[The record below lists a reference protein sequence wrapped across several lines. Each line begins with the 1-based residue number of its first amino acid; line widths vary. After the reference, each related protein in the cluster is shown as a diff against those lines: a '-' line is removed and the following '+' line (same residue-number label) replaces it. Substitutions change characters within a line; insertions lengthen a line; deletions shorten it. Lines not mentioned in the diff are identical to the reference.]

1 MATCPTCA
9 HLAAEGQRYCPS
21 CGTALDV
28 DGLPTGTAPRPSSRA
43 ANQPV
48 GGRSADRPLPPLS
61 RSPSSRPG
69 SRSPSPARSP
79 VAGHSSAGATPTTP
93 PARFVPGELFADRY
107 RIVALLG
114 RGGMGEV
121 YRADDLRLGQAVA
134 LKFLPEALADDAGRL
149 DRLYNEVRTARQVA
163 HPAVCRVYDI
173 GEAEGQHFLSM
184 EFVDGED
191 LASLLRRIGRL
202 PQDKAIEIARQ
213 VCAGLGAAHEKGVL
227 HRDLKP
233 ENVMLDGRGKAR
245 ITDFGLAGLATSIQ
259 GDDIRSGTPAYM
271 SPEQL
276 AGREVTTSSDVYAL
290 GLVLYEVFT
299 GKKPFAG
306 RTLAEITRQHNEGT
320 PVNPSQIVGE
330 IDPAVERA
338 ILHCLEPDARRRPQS
353 AFAVAAALPGG
364 DPLAAALAAG
374 ETPSPELVAA
384 SGALEGLSPAVAW
397 GLLAAVAV
405 SVALALVLVRR
416 VQIVGY
422 VSLDKPPQALEDRAR
437 EVLVALGQEQ
447 VAVDSAV
454 GYAIDSDYLRHVE
467 AQATTP
473 DRWNVLRKDRPA
485 VVRFYYR
492 QSDRPLASTS
502 LSTRVS
508 WNNPPITLSGMTGV
522 ELDLQGRLV
531 GFYATPPQRED
542 EAPPPAGS
550 VDWSPLFTQG
560 RLDLARFH
568 PVPPLWTPPFH
579 SDARAAWVGTDA
591 ARPDLPVRIEAAA
604 YRGKP
609 IFFQMV
615 WEWTRPERMEAAR
628 LRPGQSTAGRVAVA
642 IALVVTATALLL
654 ARHNLRLGRG
664 DRAGARRLA
673 AVALTAE
680 LCGWLLGGHHV
691 AEIGGELMLIIR
703 GLGVCL
709 LLAAAVW
716 ILYLAIEPFIRRH
729 WPDML
734 VSWTRLLAGR
744 WKDPL
749 VGRDVLLGTAVG
761 ALVALAIPF
770 VRTFVLRW
778 FGMPPLPPY
787 GGDALDVTLGLR
799 YVLTSLEGIAVGTLA
814 NAMFFVLI
822 LMVFRLVL
830 RRDALAAIAF
840 MVTLSVQPT
849 IQSPLPFAA
858 ALVLN
863 ILGAGLPLYLV
874 LRQGV
879 LVTVVALFVAQLLS
893 AMPVP
898 PSLGHWA
905 ADGMIAALLVIAALG
920 VYGVRTA
927 PRAQPA

>member
-28 DGLPTGTAPRPSSRA
+28 DGLPTGTAPHPSSR
-43 ANQPV
+43 V
-48 GGRSADRPLPPLS
+48 DRPLSPPS
-61 RSPSSRPG
+61 RAPASRAG

-79 VAGHSSAGATPTTP
+79 GAGSPAGPSGAAATPATP
-93 PARFVPGELFADRY
+93 APRFVPGALFADRY

-134 LKFLPEALADDAGRL
+134 LKFLPEALAGDAGRL
-149 DRLYNEVRTARQVA
+149 ERLYNEVRTARQIA

-245 ITDFGLAGLATSIQ
+245 ITDFGLAGLATNIQ
-259 GDDIRSGTPAYM
+259 GEDIRSGTPAYM

-276 AGREVTTSSDVYAL
+276 AGREVTTASDVYAL
-290 GLVLYEVFT
+290 GLVLYEIFT

-320 PVNPSQIVGE
+320 PVNPSRIVGE

-338 ILHCLEPDARRRPQS
+338 ILHCLEPDPRRRPHS
-353 AFAVAAALPGG
+353 ALAVAAALPGG

-384 SGALEGLSPAVAW
+384 SGALEGVSPAVAW
-397 GLLAAVAV
+397 ALLAVIVVAV
-405 SVALALVLVRR
+405 GLALVLVRR
-416 VQIVGY
+416 VQIAGY
-422 VSLDKPPQALEDRAR
+422 VPLDKPPQALEDRAR
-437 EVLVALGQEQ
+437 EVLAALGQDR

-454 GYAIDSDYLRHVE
+454 GYAVDSDYLRHVE
-467 AQATTP
+467 ARATTP

-542 EAPPPAGS
+542 QAPPPSAP
-550 VDWSPLFTQG
+550 VDWSPLFTQA
-560 RLDLARFH
+560 RLDIAGFR
-568 PVPPLWTPPFH
+568 PVTPLWTPPFH

-591 ARPDLPVRIEAAA
+591 ARPDLPLRLEAAA

-609 IFFQMV
+609 VFFQMV
-615 WEWTRPERMEAAR
+615 WEWTRPERMEAAQ
-628 LRPGQSTAGRVAVA
+628 LRPGQSTASRFAVA
-642 IALVVTATALLL
+642 MVLVATATALFL
-654 ARHNLRLGRG
+654 ARRNLLLGRG
-664 DRAGARRLA
+664 DREGARRLA
-673 AVALTAE
+673 ALALTAE
-680 LCGWLLGGHHV
+680 LCGWMLGGHHV

-709 LLAAAVW
+709 LLAAVVW
-716 ILYLAIEPFIRRH
+716 VLYLAIEPYIRRH

-744 WKDPL
+744 WRDPL

-761 ALVALAIPF
+761 ALGALTIPF
-770 VRTFVLRW
+770 VRTIVLRW
-778 FGMPPLPPY
+778 LSLPPLPPY
-787 GGDALDVTLGLR
+787 GADALDVTLGLR
-799 YVLTSLEGIAVGTLA
+799 YVLTTLEGIAVGTLA
-814 NAMFFVLI
+814 NAMFLVLI
-822 LMVFRLVL
+822 LMVLRLVL
-830 RRDALAAIAF
+830 RRDSLAAIAF
-840 MVTLSVQPT
+840 MVTLSLQAA

-858 ALVLN
+858 ALILNVLGV
-863 ILGAGLPLYLV
+863 GAPLYLI

-879 LVTVVALFVAQLLS
+879 LVTVSALFVVYLLS
-893 AMPVP
+893 SMPVP

-905 ADGMIAALLVIAALG
+905 ADGMVAALLVVSALAI
-920 VYGVRTA
+920 YGFRTA
-927 PRAQPA
+927 QRARPA

>member
-28 DGLPTGTAPRPSSRA
+28 DGLPTGTAPRPSSR
-43 ANQPV
+43 V
-48 GGRSADRPLPPLS
+48 DRVPLS
-61 RSPSSRPG
+61 RPPGSRAG

-79 VAGHSSAGATPTTP
+79 AAPHSTAAITPATPP
-93 PARFVPGELFADRY
+93 PRFVPGALFADRY

-149 DRLYNEVRTARQVA
+149 DRLYNEVRTARQIA

-173 GEAEGQHFLSM
+173 NEAEGQHFLSM

-213 VCAGLGAAHEKGVL
+213 VCAGLGAAHERGVL

-245 ITDFGLAGLATSIQ
+245 ITDFGLAGLVTSIQ

-320 PVNPSQIVGE
+320 PVNPSQIVGDL
-330 IDPAVERA
+330 DPAVERA

-384 SGALEGLSPAVAW
+384 SGALEGVSPAVAW
-397 GLLAAVAV
+397 GLLAAIAV
-405 SVALALVLVRR
+405 SVTLALVLVRR
-416 VQIVGY
+416 VQIAGY
-422 VSLDKPPQALEDRAR
+422 VPLDKPPQALEVRAR
-437 EVLVALGQEQ
+437 EVLVALGQER
-447 VAVDSAV
+447 VPVDSGV
-454 GYAIDSDYLRHVE
+454 GYSVDSEYLRHVE
-467 AQATTP
+467 ARESRP

-492 QSDRPLASTS
+492 QGDRPLASTN

-508 WNNPPITLSGMTGV
+508 WSNPPITLSGMSGV
-522 ELDLQGRLV
+522 ELDLQGRLI
-531 GFYATPPQRED
+531 GFYATTPQRED
-542 EAPPPAGS
+542 EAPPPAAP
-550 VDWSPLFTQG
+550 VDWSPLFTQARMEAG
-560 RLDLARFH
+560 RFQ
-568 PVPPLWTPPFH
+568 PVTPLWTPPFH
-579 SDARAAWVGTDA
+579 TDARAAWVGTDA
-591 ARPDLPVRIEAAA
+591 ARPDLPLRLEAAA

-609 IFFQMV
+609 VFFQMV
-615 WEWTRPERMEAAR
+615 WEWTRAERMEAAR
-628 LRPGQSTAGRVAVA
+628 LRPGQTTASRFA
-642 IALVVTATALLL
+642 IAILLVVTATALLL
-654 ARHNLRLGRG
+654 ARRNLLLGRG
-664 DRAGARRLA
+664 DREGARRLA
-673 AVALTAE
+673 ALALTAE

-691 AEIGGELMLIIR
+691 AEIGGELMLIVR

-716 ILYLAIEPFIRRH
+716 ILYLAIEPYIRRH

-744 WKDPL
+744 WRDPL
-749 VGRDVLLGTAVG
+749 VGRDVLLGTALG
-761 ALVALAIPF
+761 ALAAMAIPF
-770 VRTFVLRW
+770 VRTIVLRW
-778 FGMPPLPPY
+778 LGLPPLPPY
-787 GGDALDVTLGLR
+787 GAEGLDVTLGLR

-814 NAMFFVLI
+814 QAMFLVLV

-840 MVTLSVQPT
+840 MVTVSLQWA

-863 ILGAGLPLYLV
+863 ILGVGLPLYLV

-879 LVTVVALFVAQLLS
+879 LVTVVALFVAALLS

-905 ADGMIAALLVIAALG
+905 ADGMVAALLVVSAMAL
-920 VYGVRTA
+920 YGFRTA
-927 PRAQPA
+927 QRAQPA

>member
-9 HLAAEGQRYCPS
+9 HLAAEGQRFCPS

-43 ANQPV
+43 
-48 GGRSADRPLPPLS
+48 DRPLPPV
-61 RSPSSRPG
+61 SRPPASRAG

-79 VAGHSSAGATPTTP
+79 AAGASSAGTTP
-93 PARFVPGELFADRY
+93 VTPAPRFVPGALFADRY

-134 LKFLPEALADDAGRL
+134 LKFLPEALSDDAGRL
-149 DRLYNEVRTARQVA
+149 DRLYNEVRTARQIA

-173 GEAEGQHFLSM
+173 GESDGQHFLSM

-213 VCAGLGAAHEKGVL
+213 VCAGLGAAHERGVL

-245 ITDFGLAGLATSIQ
+245 ITDFGLAGLATNIQ

-276 AGREVTTSSDVYAL
+276 AGREVTTASDVYAL

-299 GKKPFAG
+299 GKKPFTG

-338 ILHCLEPDARRRPQS
+338 ILHCLEPDPRRRPHS
-353 AFAVAAALPGG
+353 ALAVAAALPGG

-384 SGALEGLSPAVAW
+384 SGALEGVSPTVA
-397 GLLAAVAV
+397 GALLAAATLT
-405 SVALALVLVRR
+405 VALALPAVRS
-416 VQIVGY
+416 VQIAGY
-422 VSLDKPPQALEDRAR
+422 VPLDKPPQALEDRAR
-437 EVLVALGQEQ
+437 EVLGTLGF
-447 VAVDSAV
+447 AGRAADSAPGFSV
-454 GYAIDSDYLRHVE
+454 DSDYIRFVE
-467 AQATTP
+467 SRVTTP
-473 DRWNVLRKDRPA
+473 DRWETLRNDRPA
-485 VVRFYYR
+485 VLRFYYR
-492 QSDRPLASTS
+492 QSERPLVSTS
-502 LSTRVS
+502 FNGRVFAG
-508 WNNPPITLSGMTGV
+508 NPPITLSGMAGV

-542 EAPPPAGS
+542 EAMPAPA
-550 VDWSPLFTQG
+550 VDWSPLFTQ
-560 RLDLARFH
+560 ARIDITRFKA
-568 PVPPLWTPPFH
+568 VPPLWTPPFH
-579 SDARAAWVGTDA
+579 TDARAAWVGSDPT
-591 ARPDLPVRIEAAA
+591 RPHLPLRLEAGA

-609 IFFQMV
+609 VFFQMV
-615 WEWTRPERMEAAR
+615 WEWTRPERMEAAQ
-628 LRPGQSTAGRVAVA
+628 LRPGQSTASRVVLA
-642 IALVVTATALLL
+642 IFVIVSATALLL

-664 DRAGARRLA
+664 DRTGARRLA
-673 AVALTAE
+673 ALALTGE
-680 LCGWLLGGHHV
+680 ICGWLLGAHHV
-691 AEIGGELMLIIR
+691 AEIGGELVLIIR
-703 GLGVCL
+703 GLGICVL
-709 LLAAAVW
+709 VAAAVW

-734 VSWTRLLAGR
+734 VSWTRLLGGR

-761 ALVALAIPF
+761 ALVTLVVPF
-770 VRTFVLRW
+770 VRMMVLRW
-778 FGMPPLPPY
+778 FALPPLPPY
-787 GGDALDVTLGLR
+787 RDYLDVTLGLR
-799 YVLTSLEGIAVGTLA
+799 NVLTSLIDIAVGTLA
-814 NAMFFVLI
+814 TAMLLVLI
-822 LMVFRLVL
+822 LLVFRLVL
-830 RRDALAAIAF
+830 RRDWLAAIAF
-840 MVTLSVQPT
+840 MVTLSLPAS
-849 IQSPLPFAA
+849 IQSPLAFAPS
-858 ALVLN
+858 LILNVLGV
-863 ILGAGLPLYLV
+863 GAPLYGV

-879 LVTVVALFVAQLLS
+879 LVTVVAMFVSRLLS

-905 ADGMIAALLVIAALG
+905 AGGMVGALLVVSALAI
-920 VYGVRTA
+920 YGFRTSQ
-927 PRAQPA
+927 RAQPA

>member
-28 DGLPTGTAPRPSSRA
+28 DGLPTGTAPRPSSR
-43 ANQPV
+43 V
-48 GGRSADRPLPPLS
+48 DRVPLS
-61 RSPSSRPG
+61 RPPSSRDG

-79 VAGHSSAGATPTTP
+79 AAAHSSGATTPVTP
-93 PARFVPGELFADRY
+93 PPRFVPGALFADRF

-134 LKFLPEALADDAGRL
+134 LKFLPEALAGDAGRL

-173 GEAEGQHFLSM
+173 DEAEGQHFLSM

-213 VCAGLGAAHEKGVL
+213 VCAGLGAAHERGVL

-245 ITDFGLAGLATSIQ
+245 ITDFGLAGPVTSIQ

-320 PVNPSQIVGE
+320 PVNPSQIVGDL
-330 IDPAVERA
+330 DPAVERA

-384 SGALEGLSPAVAW
+384 SGALEGVSPAVAW
-397 GLLAAVAV
+397 GLLAAIAV

-416 VQIVGY
+416 VQVAGY
-422 VSLDKPPQALEDRAR
+422 VPLDKPPQALEDRAR
-437 EVLVALGQEQ
+437 EVLVALGQER
-447 VAVDSAV
+447 VPVDSGV
-454 GYAIDSDYLRHVE
+454 GYSVDSEYLRHVE
-467 AQATTP
+467 SRETRT

-508 WNNPPITLSGMTGV
+508 WNNPPITLSGMSGV

-531 GFYATPPQRED
+531 GFYATTPQREE
-542 EAPPPAGS
+542 EAPAPAAP
-550 VDWSPLFTQG
+550 VDWSPLFTQARLEAG
-560 RLDLARFH
+560 RFQ
-568 PVPPLWTPPFH
+568 PVTPLWTPAFH
-579 SDARAAWVGTDA
+579 TDTRAAWVGTDA
-591 ARPDLPVRIEAAA
+591 TRPDLPLRLEAAA

-609 IFFQMV
+609 VFFQMV

-628 LRPGQSTAGRVAVA
+628 LRPGQTTASRFA
-642 IALVVTATALLL
+642 IAILLVVTATALLL
-654 ARHNLRLGRG
+654 ARRNLLLGRG

-673 AVALTAE
+673 ALALTAE

-716 ILYLAIEPFIRRH
+716 ILYLAIEPYIRRH

-744 WKDPL
+744 WRDPL

-761 ALVALAIPF
+761 ALAAMAIPF
-770 VRTFVLRW
+770 VRTIVLRW
-778 FGMPPLPPY
+778 FSLPPLPPY
-787 GGDALDVTLGLR
+787 GAEALDVTLGLR

-814 NAMFFVLI
+814 NAMFFVLV

-840 MVTLSVQPT
+840 MVTISLQST

-863 ILGAGLPLYLV
+863 ILGVGLPLYLV

-879 LVTVVALFVAQLLS
+879 LVTVVALFVAALLS

-905 ADGMIAALLVIAALG
+905 ADGMVAALLVVSALAL
-920 VYGVRTA
+920 YGFRTA
-927 PRAQPA
+927 QRAQPV